1 MLRNYIRVRVSSV
14 AFIIKGVGGRLGG
27 SFLLT
32 FSVFAHV
39 LN

>member
-1 MLRNYIRVRVSSV
+1 MLRNYLEVSFSSV
-14 AFIIKGVGGRLGG
+14 AYKKVEGRLGG
-27 SFLLT
+27 PFLLT